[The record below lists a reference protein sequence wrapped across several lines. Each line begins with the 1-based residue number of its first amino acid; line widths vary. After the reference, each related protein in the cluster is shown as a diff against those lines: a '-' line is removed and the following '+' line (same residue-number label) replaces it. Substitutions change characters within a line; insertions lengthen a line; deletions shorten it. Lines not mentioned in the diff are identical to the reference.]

1 MSMDSSLKIS
11 RALDESKARYISRN
25 VKSKALHEEATK
37 SFPGGNTRTV
47 LHADPFPISMKSGKG
62 YQLTSEDGHT
72 YTDLTGEF
80 TAALYGH
87 SNPVILDAVSNV
99 LQNVGM
105 NVGATTRQEQLFA
118 RELCQ
123 RFGLE
128 RVRFTNSGT
137 EANLHAL
144 AAARLFTNKRKVV
157 VFNRGYHG
165 GVLGFKEGKPAPN
178 NVDPDDWIVV
188 KYNDLDA
195 ATRAIQSEGVAAV
208 LMEGMQGNGGCISG
222 TLEFLTG
229 IQDVAATAG
238 VVFILDEVM
247 TSRISASGLA
257 GLRGI
262 KPDLKTFGKY
272 LGGGLAFGALGGR
285 ADIMAAFDPRLATS
299 IPHSGTFNN
308 NTLVTHAG
316 YAGLIKVYTPDVA
329 DKFTEAGS
337 LFISKLQ
344 EAVKGTRV
352 SFTGLGSLLSS
363 HFINGN
369 VEVKSLVSADDVQ
382 ENEAL
387 KDLFW
392 FEMLEQGFWVTRRG
406 FIALVLETPQTEL
419 DRFLDAVQA
428 FVSKYKD
435 VLVI

>member
-1 MSMDSSLKIS
+1 MAQDSAHKLSL
-11 RALDESKARYISRN
+11 ALSEA
-25 VKSKALHEEATK
+25 KALYVARNAKSQAIHEQATK

-47 LHADPFPISMKSGKG
+47 LHTDPFPICMKSGQG
-62 YQLTSEDGHT
+62 YQLTSEDGNT
-72 YTDLTGEF
+72 YTDLTCEF

-99 LQNVGM
+99 LKTVGM
-105 NVGATTRQEQLFA
+105 NVGATTFQEQLFA
-118 RELCQ
+118 REMCQ

-144 AAARLFTNKRKVV
+144 AAARVFTNKRKVV

-165 GVLGFKEGKPAPN
+165 GVLGFKDGKPAPN
-178 NVDPDDWIVV
+178 NVDPNDWIVV
-188 KYNDLDA
+188 KYNDVDA
-195 ATRAIQSEGVAAV
+195 ATKAIQSEGVAAV
-208 LMEGMQGNGGCISG
+208 LVEGMQGNGGCILG
-222 TLEFLTG
+222 TPEFLTG
-229 IQDVAATAG
+229 IQDAAAKAG

-247 TSRISASGLA
+247 TSRISASGFA
-257 GLRGI
+257 SLRGI

-299 IPHSGTFNN
+299 ISHSGTFNN

-316 YAGLIKVYTPDVA
+316 YAGLSKIYTPDVA
-329 DKFTEAGS
+329 DKFTETGS
-337 LFISKLQ
+337 AFRSRLQ
-344 EAVKGTRV
+344 ETVKGTRIT
-352 SFTGLGSLLSS
+352 FTGIGSVLCS
-363 HFINGN
+363 HFIEGD
-369 VEVKSLVSADDVQ
+369 VEVKDIASGDDVQ

-392 FEMLEQGFWVTRRG
+392 FEMLEQRFWVTRRG
-406 FIALVLETPQTEL
+406 FIALILETPQSEL
-419 DRFLDAVQA
+419 DRFVDAVKA
-428 FVSKYKD
+428 FVSKHND
-435 VLVI
+435 ILAI

>member
-1 MSMDSSLKIS
+1 MSSCSSQKIS
-11 RALDESKARYISRN
+11 QALEEAKARYISRN
-25 VKSKALHEEATK
+25 AKSKTLHEEATK

-47 LHADPFPISMKSGKG
+47 LHTDPFPISMKSGKG
-62 YQLTSEDGHT
+62 YQLTSEDRHV
-72 YTDLTGEF
+72 YTDLTAEF

-87 SNPVILDAVSNV
+87 SNPLIIDAVKNV
-99 LQNVGM
+99 LNNVGL
-105 NVGATTRQEQLFA
+105 NVGATTPQEQLFA

-123 RFGLE
+123 RFDLE

-144 AAARLFTNKRKVV
+144 AAARLFTKKRKVV

-165 GVLGFKEGKPAPN
+165 GVLGFKGGMPAPN
-178 NVDPDDWIVV
+178 NVDPDDWIIV

-195 ATRAIQSEGVAAV
+195 AVKAIQSEGVAAV
-208 LMEGMQGNGGCISG
+208 LME
-222 TLEFLTG
+222 EFLTG
-229 IQDVAATAG
+229 IQDTAAKAG

-257 GLRGI
+257 GQRGI

-272 LGGGLAFGALGGR
+272 LGGGLAFGGLGGR

-299 IPHSGTFNN
+299 IPHSGLTK
-308 NTLVTHAG
+308 
-316 YAGLIKVYTPDVA
+316 IYTPDVA
-329 DKFTEAGS
+329 DQFFKTGE
-337 LFISKLQ
+337 LFITKLQ
-344 EAVKGTRV
+344 ETVEGTRL
-352 SFTGLGSLLSS
+352 SFSGLGSILSS
-363 HFINGN
+363 RFIDGD
-369 VEVKSLVSADDVQ
+369 VEVKDVISADDFT

-406 FIALVLETPQTEL
+406 LIALILETPQSEL
-419 DRFLDAVQA
+419 DRFVDAVQA
-428 FVSKYKD
+428 FVSKYRD
-435 VLVI
+435 VLVF

>member
-1 MSMDSSLKIS
+1 MSLNPSQELSH
-11 RALDESKARYISRN
+11 ALDEVKARYIARN
-25 VKSKALHEEATK
+25 AKSKALHEEAVK

-47 LHADPFPISMKSGKG
+47 LHTDPFPICMKSGKG

-72 YTDLTGEF
+72 YTDFTGEF

-105 NVGATTRQEQLFA
+105 NVGATTSQEQLFA

-123 RFGLE
+123 RFGID

-165 GVLGFKEGKPAPN
+165 GVLGFRGGKPAPN
-178 NVDPDDWIVV
+178 NVDPNDWIVV
-188 KYNDLDA
+188 KYNDVEEA
-195 ATRAIQSEGVAAV
+195 IKAIQGEGVAAV
-208 LMEGMQGNGGCISG
+208 LVEGMQGNGGCIIG
-222 TLEFLTG
+222 TSEFLTG
-229 IQDVAATAG
+229 IQDAAAKAG

-247 TSRISASGLA
+247 TSRISASGFA

-272 LGGGLAFGALGGR
+272 LGGGLAFGAFGGR

-299 IPHSGTFNN
+299 ISHSGTFNN

-316 YAGLIKVYTPDVA
+316 YAGLTKIYTPDVA

-337 LFISKLQ
+337 AFLSKLQ
-344 EAVKGTRV
+344 EAVKGTRIT
-352 SFTGLGSLLSS
+352 FTGFGSVMSS
-363 HFINGN
+363 HFIDGDA
-369 VEVKSLVSADDVQ
+369 EVHDILSGDDVQ
-382 ENEAL
+382 EIEAL

-392 FEMLEQGFWVTRRG
+392 FEMLDQGFWVTRRG
-406 FIALVLETPQTEL
+406 FIALVLETPQSEL
-419 DRFLDAVQA
+419 DKFVGAVQA

-435 VLVI
+435 ILVV